1 MNIDLLTNASTL
13 PRESGTI
20 GEHFDIFYGQK
31 ELHSRDGIPSGD
43 SLVVSP
49 TEEYNGCY
57 GWLSFENLIQAPF
70 VTVAQ
75 TGTIGEAFVQME
87 PCGVNDDC
95 LILLILY
102 PSLRHGSNE
111 CDSFERSSQSK
122 INPEAAQEGISEFI
136 FHRLDCSKLSR

>member
-49 TEEYNGCY
+49 
-57 GWLSFENLIQAPF
+57 
-70 VTVAQ
+70 VTVLNDR
-75 TGTIGEAFVQME
+75 
-87 PCGVNDDC
+87 VN
-95 LILLILY
+95 
-102 PSLRHGSNE
+102 P
-111 CDSFERSSQSK
+111 K
-122 INPEAAQEGISEFI
+122 
-136 FHRLDCSKLSR
+136 